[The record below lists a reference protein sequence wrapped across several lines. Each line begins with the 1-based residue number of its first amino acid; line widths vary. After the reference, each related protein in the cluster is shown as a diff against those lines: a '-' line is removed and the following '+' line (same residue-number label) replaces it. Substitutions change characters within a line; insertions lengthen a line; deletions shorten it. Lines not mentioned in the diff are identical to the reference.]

1 MMKKHHDSTT
11 ARILALVIVLAT
23 FGVATTRAQD
33 AATAPAD
40 ASNFVPVVAVLPFDG
55 RGRQAE
61 LEKTGKSVADL
72 VFVKLLEDNVNL
84 VERADLDKALDELH
98 LSAVGLVSPDSQL
111 QLGRLVGAKILIT
124 GSLFEAGGKK
134 YAVAKIIGT
143 ETTRVLGCSA
153 SGHGEYTDLAPE
165 LAAKIAAVLHK
176 DADKLLPRKTTVFAA
191 ADRLADVKGRQRQV
205 FLSVTEDIAMP
216 IPDPAAEIELKK
228 LLIALDFTI
237 TSNRAEADFAIICEA
252 IASNAG
258 SYHKF
263 KQRRRAR
270 RALGLPGQGQPAPRH
285 RRHQGNRRRRVIRR
299 RRQRRHRSG
308 HPAPRRRSPQMPE
321 MSAGGRHR

>member
-252 IASNAG
+252 IATNAG

-263 KQRRRAR
+263 SSAAAR
-270 RALGLPGQGQPAPRH
+270 VELSVYQAKDNQLLATGATKETVAGASYVVAAKDAIGQATLRL
-285 RRHQGNRRRRVIRR
+285 
-299 RRQRRHRSG
+299 
-308 HPAPRRRSPQMPE
+308 A
-321 MSAGGRHR
+321 ADLLKCLK